1 MNHSVTWTDI
11 EQLLR
16 DKCLLNAGPFP
27 PRKQDTGIETPFSLV
42 DICSPEAA
50 ATTTLIR
57 RQKNHSCDAIARSP
71 KDLRLT
77 ARNHCSCKETS
88 KK

>member
-1 MNHSVTWTDI
+1 MNQSVTRTDI
-11 EQLLR
+11 EQLSETSVKR
-16 DKCLLNAGPFP
+16 
-27 PRKQDTGIETPFSLV
+27 RDTGIKTPFSLV

-50 ATTTLIR
+50 ATTTLII

-77 ARNHCSCKETS
+77 ARNHCSCRETS